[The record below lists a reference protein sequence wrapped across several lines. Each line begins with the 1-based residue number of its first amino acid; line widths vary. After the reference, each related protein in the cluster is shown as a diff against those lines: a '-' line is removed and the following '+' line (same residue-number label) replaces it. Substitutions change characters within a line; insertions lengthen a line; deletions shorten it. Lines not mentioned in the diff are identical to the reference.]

1 MVHISELIR
10 FEMDLIQREM
20 TIFIKKL
27 SKFVIIS
34 QCKMS
39 KILTTSSKNE
49 IIKIL
54 QRKMN
59 TQNNPI

>member
-10 FEMDLIQREM
+10 FEMDLIQRE
-20 TIFIKKL
+20 K
-27 SKFVIIS
+27 
-34 QCKMS
+34 
-39 KILTTSSKNE
+39 TTSSKNE